1 MGTSCNGGSESQQP
15 IFTLNNATIRN
26 VRINANA
33 ADGIHCASGNCRAEN
48 VVWEDV
54 CEDAA
59 TNKSDGGTFT
69 VSGGSAAGADDKVDE
84 MVGYL
89 WVGPEASRVERVT
102 AEPAAEPMQLG
113 FRTLPTA

>member
-1 MGTSCNGGSESQQP
+1 MKALSVRITGLVQGVGFRAWAEQAARSRGIKGW
-15 IFTLNNATIRN
+15 IRN
-26 VRINANA
+26 RR
-33 ADGIHCASGNCRAEN
+33 DGSVEALI
-48 VVWEDV
+48 
-54 CEDAA
+54 
-59 TNKSDGGTFT
+59 
-69 VSGGSAAGADDKVDE
+69 AGADDKVDE